1 MDMQPNIGKLDAT
14 IRYTVC
20 IVLLAIVFLV
30 DGPWHWAG
38 LLGIIPIATAA
49 IYWCPVWK
57 LFGINTREGSG
68 HGPASHVH

>member
-14 IRYTVC
+14 IRYTVG

-49 IYWCPVWK
+49 INWCPVWK
-57 LFGINTREGSG
+57 LFGINTREGGG